1 MQAKAGAGSATLS
14 MAFAGAKFTISMCR
28 AILGE
33 PNVVECSYV
42 ESSVTESPFF
52 STPVLIGV
60 NLFLLLILEK
70 YFITIK

>member
-1 MQAKAGAGSATLS
+1 
-14 MAFAGAKFTISMCR
+14 MAFAGAKFTVSMCK

-33 PNVVECSYV
+33 PNVVECSFV

-60 NLFLLLILEK
+60 NLFLKLYYLC
-70 YFITIK
+70 